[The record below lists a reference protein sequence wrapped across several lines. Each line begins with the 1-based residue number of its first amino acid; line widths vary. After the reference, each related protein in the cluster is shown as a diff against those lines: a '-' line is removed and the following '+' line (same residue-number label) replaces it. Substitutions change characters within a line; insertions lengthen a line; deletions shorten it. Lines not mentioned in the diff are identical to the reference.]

1 MTEQNEYRGT
11 IGVIGRGV
19 EVAPVFRTGFGLTF
33 LLAGIGTGA
42 RVTIPILLQQAIDH
56 GLTGSTIRV
65 GYVLRLVAIGA
76 IVVVIAATSQR
87 FAVARLGKRAEQG
100 MYLLRIKLFDHIH
113 RLSLADHNE
122 ERRGALVSRVTS
134 DIETLQ
140 MFFSWG
146 ALAFLLDGT
155 LMLVV
160 ASVMLAYDWMLAII
174 AFVVACP
181 LALVLRLVQG
191 RLARA
196 YEQVRE
202 SNSQVMG
209 TVSEFAAS
217 AETLHAYGA
226 VGHAHEEV
234 VAVSHRRTAAW
245 NRASVLGAFLFP
257 SGEIF
262 SVLSVLAVVAV
273 GFLRGPS
280 SGLTSGAMVGF
291 IFLTYRFLEPVG
303 EFTEVLDQS
312 QTAVAGLRRVLS
324 VLDTP
329 IGPPE
334 PAQHE
339 ASPLPPHPL
348 DVDIDHVTFSYES
361 RLGSAE
367 SEGDSDV
374 VLSDVSA
381 HIPAGQL
388 VALVGSTG
396 SGKTTLG
403 RLIARFADPI
413 AGTVR
418 LGGVN
423 LRRVRNAD
431 LRQRLVVVPQEPFL
445 FNGSIASNLE
455 FSRPGVDRAEMLRA
469 FTTLELTDWL
479 SSMPD
484 GLDTEVGHRGAALSA
499 GERQLVALV
508 RAALVNPDVLILDEA
523 TSSVDA
529 LTEVR
534 LSHALEKLSRGRTTI
549 AIAHRLSTAVRA
561 DRILV
566 LQHGKLIE
574 DGSHLELLAREGA
587 YSQMYAAWVAST
599 SAGHA

>member
-1 MTEQNEYRGT
+1 MSEHNEFRGT
-11 IGVIGRGV
+11 IGIIGRGV
-19 EVAPVFRTGFGLTF
+19 EVAPVFRTGFGATF
-33 LLAGIGTGA
+33 LLAALGTGA
-42 RVTIPILLQQAIDH
+42 RVAIPILLQQAIDH
-56 GLTGSTIRV
+56 GLTGGSVRL
-65 GYVLRLVAIGA
+65 GYVLRLVLIGA
-76 IVVVIAATSQR
+76 VVVVCAAICQR
-87 FAVARLGKRAEQG
+87 AAVARLGARAEQG
-100 MYLLRIKLFDHIH
+100 MYLLRVTLFDHIH

-160 ASVMLAYDWMLAII
+160 ASVMLAYDWILAIV
-174 AFVVACP
+174 AFVVAFP
-181 LALVLRLVQG
+181 LAIVLRLVQG

-196 YEQVRE
+196 YAAVRE
-202 SNSQVMG
+202 SNAQVMG
-209 TVSEFAAS
+209 AVSEFAAS

-226 VGHAHEEV
+226 VEHAHKEV
-234 VAVSHRRTAAW
+234 VSLSHRRTVAW
-245 NRASVLGAFLFP
+245 TRASVLGAFLFP

-262 SVLSVLAVVAV
+262 SVLSVLAVVSV
-273 GFLRGPS
+273 GFARGPS

-334 PAQHE
+334 PAP
-339 ASPLPPHPL
+339 ADVRSLPDGPL
-348 DVDIDHVTFSYES
+348 DVDIEHVTFAYDT
-361 RLGSAE
+361 RAGV
-367 SEGDSDV
+367 SEVDSDSDI
-374 VLSDVSA
+374 VLHDVSA
-381 HIPAGQL
+381 HIPAGQR

-403 RLIARFADPI
+403 RLVARFADPVT
-413 AGTVR
+413 GSVR
-418 LGGVN
+418 LGGVPLTKVRN
-423 LRRVRNAD
+423 DQLRR
-431 LRQRLVVVPQEPFL
+431 RLVVVPQEPFL
-445 FNGSIASNLE
+445 FKGTIARNLE
-455 FSRPGVDRAEMLRA
+455 FSRPGVSRSEMTQA
-469 FTTLELTDWL
+469 FARLELTEWL
-479 SSMPD
+479 SSMPE
-484 GLDTEVGHRGAALSA
+484 GLDTEVNFRGAALSA

-508 RAALVNPDVLILDEA
+508 RAALVDPDVLILDEA

-534 LSHALEKLSRGRTTI
+534 LSHALERLSAGRTTI
-549 AIAHRLSTAVRA
+549 AIAHRLSTAARA
-561 DRILV
+561 DRVLV
-566 LQHGKLIE
+566 LQHGKLVE
-574 DGSHLELLAREGA
+574 DGTHSDLLANDGVYA
-587 YSQMYAAWVAST
+587 QMFTAWVAATST
-599 SAGHA
+599 DPQ